1 MISGAQNIFKIPELK
16 RRIFYSFLF
25 LAVYR
30 VGVHIPAPGINGDAL
45 ASFFAQARGTL
56 FSLIDMFSGGALE
69 RLSVFALG
77 IMPYITASIIM
88 ELLAATFPNL
98 AQMKKERDGMVK
110 YMQIIRYATIVITI
124 VQAIGV
130 SVGLQ
135 SMTGKDGSSAILVD
149 HSTFTT
155 LAVVSMLA
163 GTMLLMWI
171 GEQITQSGIGNGVS
185 LIIFAGIVSAIP
197 SAISHAVTMVNTGAM
212 GFLSL
217 IGIVALVVVTI
228 LAIIYVELG
237 ERRIPVTYA
246 KKTMLAHQ
254 NKRVMNYIPVKVN
267 LSGVIPVIFASAI
280 LMFPMTV
287 MSSSTNHTVQAIAD
301 VLNPNHYFFNVLQF
315 LFVVFFAFFY
325 ASIVF
330 NAKDISENL
339 KRQGGFIPGVR
350 PGESTREFLNETAG
364 RLTISGA
371 VYLGLIATLPWV
383 IVKAMGVPFFFGGT
397 AVLIVVQVALD
408 TMRRI
413 EAQVYMS
420 KYQTLS
426 AVGL

>member
-1 MISGAQNIFKIPELK
+1 MNQQLVNKIL
-16 RRIFYSFLF
+16 ITVGFLF
-25 LAVYR
+25 IFRLLAFVP
-30 VGVHIPAPGINGDAL
+30 VPGVDTAVI
-45 ASFFAQARGTL
+45 ASFFDQHQADALGL
-56 FSLIDMFSGGALE
+56 FNMFSGNAVE
-69 RLSVFALG
+69 RLSIISLG

-98 AQMKKERDGMVK
+98 AQMKKERDGMVR
-110 YMQIIRYATIVITI
+110 YMQIIRYATIAITI

-135 SMTGKDGSSAILVD
+135 SMTGKDGASAILVD
-149 HSTFTT
+149 GSTFMM
-155 LAVVSMLA
+155 LAIMSMLA

-197 SAISHAVTMVNTGAM
+197 SAISQAVTMVNTGAM
-212 GFLSL
+212 SFLS
-217 IGIVALVVVTI
+217 IIAI
-228 LAIIYVELG
+228 LALIVMTVLIIIYVELG

-246 KKTMLAHQ
+246 KKTMLQNQ

-267 LSGVIPVIFASAI
+267 LAGVIPVIFASAI

-287 MSSSTNHTVQAIAD
+287 MSASTNPTIQAIAD
-301 VLNPNHYFFNVLQF
+301 VLNPNHYFFNF
-315 LFVVFFAFFY
+315 LTFVFVVFFAFFY
-325 ASIVF
+325 ASITF
-330 NAKDISENL
+330 NAKDIADNL

-350 PGESTREFLNETAG
+350 PGDSTKEFLNSTAG
-364 RLTISGA
+364 RLTITGA
-371 VYLGLIATLPWV
+371 IYLGLVATLPWV

-408 TMRRI
+408 TMRKV
-413 EAQVYMS
+413 EAQVYSS

>member
-1 MISGAQNIFKIPELK
+1 MNQQIVNKIL
-16 RRIFYSFLF
+16 ITIGFLF
-25 LAVYR
+25 IYRLLAYVP
-30 VGVHIPAPGINGDAL
+30 VPGVDTAII
-45 ASFFAQARGTL
+45 ASFFNSHEADALGM
-56 FSLIDMFSGGALE
+56 FNMFSGKAVQ
-69 RLSVFALG
+69 RFSIISLG

-88 ELLAATFPNL
+88 ELLAATFTSL
-98 AQMKKERDGMVK
+98 GQMKKERDGMVK

-130 SVGLQ
+130 SIGLQ
-135 SMTGKDGSSAILVD
+135 SMTGKDGASAILVD
-149 HSTFTT
+149 HSTFVM

-197 SAISHAVTMVNTGAM
+197 SGITQAITMVNTGAM
-212 GFLSL
+212 SFISVLAV
-217 IGIVALVVVTI
+217 IGLIVATI
-228 LAIIYVELG
+228 LVIIYVELG

-246 KKTMLAHQ
+246 KKTMLQNQ

-267 LSGVIPVIFASAI
+267 LAGVIPVIFASAI

-287 MSSSTNHTVQAIAD
+287 LSSSTNPYIQAVAD
-301 VLNPNHYFFNVLQF
+301 VLNPHHYFFNFLQF

-330 NAKDISENL
+330 NAKDISDNL

-350 PGESTREFLNETAG
+350 PGESTKEFLNDTAG
-364 RLTISGA
+364 RLTFTGA
-371 VYLGLIATLPWV
+371 IYLGLIATLPWV
-383 IVKAMGVPFFFGGT
+383 FVKAIGVPFYFGGT

>member
-1 MISGAQNIFKIPELK
+1 MNQQLVNKIL
-16 RRIFYSFLF
+16 ITIGFLF
-25 LAVYR
+25 IFRLLAYVP
-30 VGVHIPAPGINGDAL
+30 VPGVDTAVI
-45 ASFFAQARGTL
+45 ASFFDDHAADALGL
-56 FSLIDMFSGGALE
+56 FNMFSGNAVE
-69 RLSVFALG
+69 RLSIISLG

-149 HSTFTT
+149 HNTFML

-197 SAISHAVTMVNTGAM
+197 SAISQSITMVNTGAM
-212 GFLSL
+212 SFLTL
-217 IGIVALVVVTI
+217 LAIVALIIATVLV
-228 LAIIYVELG
+228 IIYVELG

-246 KKTMLAHQ
+246 KKTMMQNQ

-287 MSSSTNHTVQAIAD
+287 MSSSTNPTVQAIAD
-301 VLNPNHYFFNVLQF
+301 VLNPNHYFFNF
-315 LFVVFFAFFY
+315 LTFVFVVFFAFFY

-330 NAKDISENL
+330 NAKDIADNL

-350 PGESTREFLNETAG
+350 PGESTKEFLNDTAG
-364 RLTISGA
+364 RLTITGA
-371 VYLGLIATLPWV
+371 IYLGLVATLPWV
-383 IVKAMGVPFFFGGT
+383 ILKGVGVPFFFGGT